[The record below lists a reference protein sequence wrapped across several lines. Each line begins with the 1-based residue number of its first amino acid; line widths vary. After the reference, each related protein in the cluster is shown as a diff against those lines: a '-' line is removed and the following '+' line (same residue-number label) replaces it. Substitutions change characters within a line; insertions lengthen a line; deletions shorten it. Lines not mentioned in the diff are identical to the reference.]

1 MFFMNDP
8 ALMVIGTLILNFIS
22 GLFQEH
28 RNQEL

>member
-8 ALMVIGTLILNFIS
+8 ALMVIGTLNFIS

-28 RNQEL
+28 RNQEI